1 MAFQFSESDQE
12 LLVTIAEHRLLTIR
26 HLTMLL
32 RRNASALRRRL
43 KILRCKGL
51 IEVGGRPF
59 GRSRGRPE
67 ILISLGDAGVE
78 LLKARRLLKPTLPVD
93 KVTAKGISCVDHEL
107 LVNDFRAG
115 LAEMARVV
123 PALSIRFF
131 SANSRLLAC
140 EPHDR
145 PFIHETIFVND
156 GTLDDIDF
164 IPDGVLAITHAELG
178 KTLLFFLEAD
188 RGTEPRNSTL
198 YVGRGFR
205 QKIFNYQ
212 RYIAVEQYK
221 RYEKILKSELRG
233 FRLLILTEQ
242 PARFAALCELVRATP
257 PSGFIWLADRTE
269 LLSEG
274 LWASIW
280 LRGGNIA
287 ETRQSILG
295 SKALDRRPEATLA
308 S

>member
-12 LLVTIAEHRLLTIR
+12 LLVTIAEHRILTIR
-26 HLTMLL
+26 HLTTLL
-32 RRNASALRRRL
+32 QRNASALRRRL
-43 KILRCKGL
+43 KILRGEGL
-51 IEVGGRPF
+51 IEVRGRPF

-78 LLKARRLLKPTLPVD
+78 ILKVGRLIKSSLPVD
-93 KVTAKGISCVDHEL
+93 KATGKSIRCIDHEL
-107 LVNDFRAG
+107 LVNDFRAR
-115 LAEMARVV
+115 LAELARVV

-131 SANSRLLAC
+131 SATSPLLAC
-140 EPHDR
+140 GPHDR
-145 PFIHETIFVND
+145 PFIHETMNAND
-156 GTLDDIDF
+156 GTLDDTGF
-164 IPDGVLAITHAELG
+164 TPDGVLAVTHTELG

-188 RGTEPRNSTL
+188 RGTEPRNSTQ
-198 YVGRGFR
+198 YGGRGIR
-205 QKIFNYQ
+205 QKILNYQ

-257 PSGFIWLADRTE
+257 PSGFIWLADRAE
-269 LLSEG
+269 LLSKG

-280 LRGGNIA
+280 SRGGNIA
-287 ETRQSILG
+287 EPRQSILG
-295 SKALDRRPEATLA
+295 SKALDRCTEATPA